1 MQVGPIVIGC
11 FNIIEVACRDR
22 GGLGADVS
30 IQQNMKIQRIFLVFK
45 ILGNLHIFGP
55 SEQAIGANKSMVKL
69 SGSLQGIVCF
79 DCKHSIPRL
88 KHVDP
93 VGCIAQKKPVTNV
106 SMSMSSQFSTIIDV
120 TFDKILEPCSTL
132 KEQVEIVNSSEV
144 PLVIGDHNM
153 LEAWE
158 GMSPWET

>member
-1 MQVGPIVIGC
+1 M
-11 FNIIEVACRDR
+11 
-22 GGLGADVS
+22 
-30 IQQNMKIQRIFLVFK
+30 FK
-45 ILGNLHIFGP
+45 ILGNLDIFGP

-93 VGCIAQKKPVTNV
+93 VGCIAQKKPVMQV
-106 SMSMSSQFSTIIDV
+106 SMSMSQFSTIIDV
-120 TFDKILEPCSTL
+120 TFVEILEPCSTL

>member
-1 MQVGPIVIGC
+1 
-11 FNIIEVACRDR
+11 
-22 GGLGADVS
+22 
-30 IQQNMKIQRIFLVFK
+30 
-45 ILGNLHIFGP
+45 
-55 SEQAIGANKSMVKL
+55 
-69 SGSLQGIVCF
+69 
-79 DCKHSIPRL
+79 
-88 KHVDP
+88 
-93 VGCIAQKKPVTNV
+93 
-106 SMSMSSQFSTIIDV
+106 MSMSQFSTIIDV

>member
-1 MQVGPIVIGC
+1 
-11 FNIIEVACRDR
+11 
-22 GGLGADVS
+22 
-30 IQQNMKIQRIFLVFK
+30 MKIQRIFLVFK

-55 SEQAIGANKSMVKL
+55 SEQAIGANKSMFTL
-69 SGSLQGIVCF
+69 SGSLQEIVWF

-88 KHVDP
+88 KTGGSGRMHSTKEACNEGFYV
-93 VGCIAQKKPVTNV
+93 NV
-106 SMSMSSQFSTIIDV
+106 PILNHNWRN
-120 TFDKILEPCSTL
+120 FDKILEPCSTL

-158 GMSPWET
+158 GMSPWETWLCCCFKCGVFVFGCHVDLS